1 MKTPKA
7 AGSVG
12 SNSGMSSHDQQHQ
25 QNQRDPNNRTRM
37 DGPKEHPVNFYFG
50 SAEDMAEVKKKD
62 NSSQEYLIL
71 QNNQLF
77 SENAKLRSRVERV
90 KSEKEVLNADY
101 DNMERTKT
109 CLKGLL
115 HNEVEINEIQKE
127 IRTIQAKDLVAMR
140 RTALGFAVEIIA
152 ALACLAGTVALD
164 MASKPEHEK
173 ILWMV
178 QTCLCAG
185 TAASALVF
193 AASVDSTNVAPLE
206 ESLKDAQKASSN
218 LHCIIDEI

>member
-1 MKTPKA
+1 MFT
-7 AGSVG
+7 
-12 SNSGMSSHDQQHQ
+12 N
-25 QNQRDPNNRTRM
+25 TM

-50 SAEDMAEVKKKD
+50 SAEDMSEIKSKD

-77 SENAKLRSRVERV
+77 SENAKLRNRVERV
-90 KSEKEVLNADY
+90 KSEKEVLSTDC

-115 HNEVEINEIQKE
+115 HNEVEINDLQKE
-127 IRTIQAKDLVAMR
+127 IRNIQAGDLVAMR
-140 RTALGFAVEIIA
+140 RTALGFVIEVIA
-152 ALACLAGTVALD
+152 AVACLAGTVGLD
-164 MASKPEHEK
+164 MAYNSGHEK

-178 QTCLCAG
+178 QICLCVG
-185 TAASALVF
+185 TAASAVIF
-193 AASVDSTNVAPLE
+193 AASIESTNVAPLE
-206 ESLKDAQKASSN
+206 ESLKDAQKASNN

>member
-1 MKTPKA
+1 MF
-7 AGSVG
+7 
-12 SNSGMSSHDQQHQ
+12 SHDQQHH
-25 QNQRDPNNRTRM
+25 QRDPKNRTRM

-50 SAEDMAEVKKKD
+50 SAEDMSEIKNKD

-77 SENAKLRSRVERV
+77 SENAKLRTRVERV
-90 KSEKEVLNADY
+90 KSEKEVLSTDC
-101 DNMERTKT
+101 DNMERSKT

-127 IRTIQAKDLVAMR
+127 IRTIQAKDLLEVR

-152 ALACLAGTVALD
+152 ALACLTGTVALD
-164 MASKPEHEK
+164 MAYPEHEK

-193 AASVDSTNVAPLE
+193 ATSIDATNIAPLE
-206 ESLKDAQKASSN
+206 ENLKDAQKASNN

>member
-1 MKTPKA
+1 MF
-7 AGSVG
+7 SR
-12 SNSGMSSHDQQHQ
+12 D
-25 QNQRDPNNRTRM
+25 QRDPNNKRKM

-50 SAEDMAEVKKKD
+50 SAEDMSEIKSKD

-77 SENAKLRSRVERV
+77 SENAKLRNRVERV
-90 KSEKEVLNADY
+90 KSEKEVLGTDC
-101 DNMERTKT
+101 DNMERAKT

-115 HNEVEINEIQKE
+115 HNEVEINDIQKE
-127 IRTIQAKDLVAMR
+127 IRTIQANDLAAMR

-152 ALACLAGTVALD
+152 AVACLAGTVALD
-164 MASKPEHEK
+164 MAYKNDHEK

-178 QTCLCAG
+178 QMCLCAG

-193 AASVDSTNVAPLE
+193 AASVDSTNIAPLE
-206 ESLKDAQKASSN
+206 ESLKDAQKASNN